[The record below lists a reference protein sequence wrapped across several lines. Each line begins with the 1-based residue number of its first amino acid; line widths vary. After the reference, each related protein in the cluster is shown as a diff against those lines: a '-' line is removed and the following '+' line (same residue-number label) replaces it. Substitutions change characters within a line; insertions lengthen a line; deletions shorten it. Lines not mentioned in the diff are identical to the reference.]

1 MLSFIRRTSSKTLL
15 ALGASVAL
23 IAALGAVAATGA
35 DGGNDRPPAKPLA
48 EAIASSLDGE
58 EIGGLS
64 ARVTFTNEMLESAG
78 IVEGVDPLMAGG
90 SGRLWASNDG
100 DVRIE
105 LQSEA
110 GGGDVQIVARGD
122 QLWLYHAAANTVYRT
137 TIEPEEKNAKK
148 SGEEEWPPSVA
159 AVSRMLKQLGSEAVV
174 SGAIPSNVAGKP
186 AYSTRVEPK
195 DQGGLIGGADVTWD
209 AANGAPLRVA
219 IFARGENDPTLAIET
234 TEVSFGAVDPAVFA
248 IQPPASAKV
257 ENMSAANEPSAAD
270 KPKRPITGLSA
281 ARAGAPFEL
290 SAPAKL
296 AGLPRSEVMLVGSGD
311 KKSVTIT
318 YGEGLGAITVI
329 ESAASGKDQA
339 PSLGASEQAKRDGIE
354 IPTAKVAGAEATV
367 FGTPLG
373 SLVSFTRDGVR
384 YVVIGSV
391 TEQDALAAARGL

>member
-1 MLSFIRRTSSKTLL
+1 MLSFVRSTSSKSLL
-15 ALGASVAL
+15 ALGASIGL

-35 DGGNDRPPAKPLA
+35 DGGDDRPPAKPLA
-48 EAIASSLDGE
+48 EAIASSLDGQ
-58 EIGGLS
+58 EIDGIS

-78 IVEGVDPLMAGG
+78 IVEGVDPLMGGG

-110 GGGDVQIVARGD
+110 GGGDVQLVARGD
-122 QLWLYHAAANTVYRT
+122 QLWLYHAAANTVYRMT
-137 TIEPEEKNAKK
+137 MEPEEKSADSESKD
-148 SGEEEWPPSVA
+148 EWPPSVA
-159 AVSRMLKQLGSEAVV
+159 AVRRMLKQLGSEATV
-174 SGAIPSNVAGKP
+174 SGAIATNVAGNP

-219 IFARGENDPTLAIET
+219 IFARGENDPTLAIEA
-234 TEVSFGAVDPAVFA
+234 TEVSFGAIDPAVFA

-257 ENMSAANEPSAAD
+257 EDLGAASQPAGSD
-270 KPKRPITGLSA
+270 KPKRPIKGLSA
-281 ARAGAPFEL
+281 ARAGVPFEV
-290 SAPAKL
+290 SAPAEL
-296 AGLPRSEVMLVGSGD
+296 AGLTRSEVMLVGSGA

-318 YGEGLGAITVI
+318 YGEGLSAITVI
-329 ESAASGKDQA
+329 ESAASGKNEA
-339 PSLGASEQAKRDGIE
+339 PSLGATYQAKRDGIE

-373 SLVSFTRDGVR
+373 SLVSFTRGGVR

-391 TEQDALAAARGL
+391 TQQDALTAARGL

>member
-1 MLSFIRRTSSKTLL
+1 M
-15 ALGASVAL
+15 
-23 IAALGAVAATGA
+23 AATGA
-35 DGGNDRPPAKPLA
+35 DGGDDRPPAKPLA
-48 EAIASSLDGE
+48 EAIASSLDGQ
-58 EIGGLS
+58 EIDGLS

-78 IVEGVDPLMAGG
+78 IVEGVDPLMGGG

-137 TIEPEEKNAKK
+137 TIEPEEKSAKK
-148 SGEEEWPPSVA
+148 DGEEEWPPSVA

-186 AYSTRVEPK
+186 AYSTRIEPK

-209 AANGAPLRVA
+209 ASNGAPLRVA

-234 TEVSFGAVDPAVFA
+234 AEVSFGAVEDAVFA
-248 IQPPASAKV
+248 IEPPASAKV
-257 ENMSAANEPSAAD
+257 ENMSAANEPSAD

-296 AGLPRSEVMLVGSGD
+296 AGLPRSEVMLVGSGA

-318 YGEGLGAITVI
+318 YGEGLSAITVI

>member
-1 MLSFIRRTSSKTLL
+1 
-15 ALGASVAL
+15 VAL

-35 DGGNDRPPAKPLA
+35 DGGDDRPPAKPLA
-48 EAIASSLDGE
+48 EAIASSLDGQ
-58 EIGGLS
+58 EIEGLS

-78 IVEGVDPLMAGG
+78 MVKGADPIMGGG
-90 SGRLWASNDG
+90 SGRLWASDNG

-110 GGGDVQIVARGD
+110 GDVQIVARGD

-137 TIEPEEKNAKK
+137 TMEPEEKSAKK
-148 SGEEEWPPSVA
+148 GGEEEWPPSVA
-159 AVSRMLKQLGSEAVV
+159 AVSRMLSKLGSEAVV
-174 SGAIPSNVAGKP
+174 SGAIPSNVASKP
-186 AYSTRVEPK
+186 AYSTQIEPK
-195 DQGGLIGGADVTWD
+195 DEGGLIGGADVTWD
-209 AANGAPLRVA
+209 ASNGAPLRVA

-234 TEVSFGAVDPAVFA
+234 NEVSFGAVDDAVFA

-257 ENMSAANEPSAAD
+257 ENMSAANRPSAAD
-270 KPKRPITGLSA
+270 KPKKKLITGLSA

-329 ESAASGKDQA
+329 ESALSGKDQSL
-339 PSLGASEQAKRDGIE
+339 SLGASEQAKRDGIE
-354 IPTAKVAGAEATV
+354 IPTAKVPGAEATV